1 VTILRPH
8 RRRILACA
16 VVLLP
21 LVAGC
26 SGKTTP
32 GSSNPASPGA
42 SSPGSA
48 LVVTTPPGT
57 EEVDSVTWNSWQGEP
72 FTVSPFQSAD
82 YKENTVN
89 SNMCET
95 LLAANPDFTI
105 GPNLATK
112 WSNPDPTTWVF
123 DLRPDVTFW
132 DGSAMTAE
140 DVAFSMNVNRTDPT
154 SFYNYLYTRVRSVEV
169 SGPNQ
174 VTVKLKSPD
183 YLFPSEMSDYAGVV
197 VQKKFY
203 EKAGKSF
210 GTPDT
215 GVMCTGPFQFSSWS
229 KGDNVTLTRY
239 DGYWDKSRTPKVKQL
254 TFTFLVDEASIVNG
268 ILSGQIDGAYD
279 PPASAVNQL
288 TAASSVGKL
297 HFGPHTS
304 NLTYVHATK
313 GGLFADP
320 EVRKALNRAI
330 DWNGLASTVYTG
342 TAVRLKSLMPPSTF
356 SYGTE
361 ALQPAYDALPDPG
374 SGDVEGAKKLLTDSG
389 ADVSKPFVI
398 AVPAAASSL
407 ALGNAVVDGAKRIG
421 LNGSVKAVPQ
431 NQYTNYLYD
440 PQTRAGIDLLF
451 TDFWPNVPDPLD
463 WLGITA
469 VSGGSFN
476 QSGYS
481 GIDAD
486 YAKAVATADDGQ
498 RAALVA
504 QMMTRLT
511 NEMAP
516 MAPGIS
522 HSSRL
527 WMNNKISG
535 APASFSYVYYPWA
548 ASIGGTA

>member
-1 VTILRPH
+1 MTILRRH
-8 RRRILACA
+8 RVLACA
-16 VVLLP
+16 AVLLP

-26 SGKTTP
+26 SGKTAP
-32 GSSNPASPGA
+32 GDSGATSPGRT
-42 SSPGSA
+42 SPGST

-57 EEVDSVTWNSWQGEP
+57 KEIDSVTWNNWEGEP

-82 YKENTVN
+82 YKENTVDA
-89 SNMCET
+89 NMCET
-95 LLAANPDFTI
+95 LLAAKPDFTI

-112 WSNPDPTTWVF
+112 WSSPDPKTWVF

-132 DGSAMTAE
+132 DGSPMTAE

-154 SFYNYLYTRVRSVEV
+154 SFYNYLYARVDSVAV

-174 VTVKLKSPD
+174 VTVKLRSPD
-183 YLFPSEMSDYAGVV
+183 YLFPQELSDYAGVV

-203 EKAGKSF
+203 ESAGKGF

-215 GVMCTGPFQFSSWS
+215 GVMCTGPFEFSSWT

-239 DGYWDKSRTPKVKQL
+239 DGYWDKSRMPKVKRL
-254 TFTFLVDEASIVNG
+254 KFTFLVDEASIVNA

-288 TAASSVGKL
+288 TAASTVGKL
-297 HFGPHTS
+297 YFGPHTS
-304 NLTYVHATK
+304 NLTYVQATK
-313 GGLFADP
+313 GGLFASP

-330 DWNGLASTVYTG
+330 DWNGLAGTVYSG
-342 TAVRLKSLMPPSTF
+342 TAVRLKGLMPPSTF
-356 SYGTE
+356 TSGKDE
-361 ALQPAYDALPDPG
+361 LQTTYDALPDPG
-374 SGDVEGAKKLLTDSG
+374 SGDVEGAKKLLADSG
-389 ADVSKPFVI
+389 ADLGKPFVI
-398 AVPAAASSL
+398 AVPAVASSL
-407 ALGNAVVDGAKRIG
+407 ALGNAVVDGARRIG
-421 LNGSVKAVPQ
+421 LKGSVKAVPQ
-431 NQYTNYLYD
+431 GEYTNYLYD
-440 PQTRAGIDLLF
+440 PKTRAGVDLLF
-451 TDFWPNVPDPLD
+451 TDFWPNIPDPLD

-469 VSGGSFN
+469 VTGGSFN

-486 YAKAVATADDGQ
+486 YATAVATEDDGQ

-527 WMNNKISG
+527 WMNNRISG